1 MTRRVLVV
9 ATSPLVRA
17 GLSAVLTTNPELTLI
32 SSSASDL
39 DALATEIEQLQPD
52 VVLLVPISKRDTDYF
67 TDRSNEESVWEKL
80 LESQQQQYPSAI
92 IVITDEFDSIDL
104 DTALRSGVRG
114 ILPQASTE
122 SEILATIEAVASGLV
137 VLHPDVVEYLLPLKE
152 TSLRENVLANPVQ
165 ALTPREIEVL
175 QMLGSGLG
183 NKAIAKRLNISEHT
197 VKFHLSSIFQ
207 KLGVSTRTEAVTV
220 GIRLGLIML

>member
-1 MTRRVLVV
+1 MIRVLVV

-52 VVLLVPISKRDTDYF
+52 VVLLVPISRRDSDYF

-80 LESQQQQYPSAI
+80 LFSQQQYPSAI
-92 IVITDEFDSIDL
+92 IVITDEFDSINL
-104 DTALRSGVRG
+104 EAALRSGVRG

-122 SEILATIEAVASGLV
+122 SEILATVEAVASGLV
-137 VLHPDVVEYLLPLKE
+137 VLHPDVVEYLVPLKE
-152 TSLRENVLANPVQ
+152 TSLRENVQLNPVQ